1 MSEGIYSVQPYI
13 DYHRQPNT
21 EFLTMREYCKLHKCM
36 MYDPHVEQQIK
47 EQHRV
52 SHEYQE
58 FDLERTDLLSKEERD
73 EFYRT

>member
-1 MSEGIYSVQPYI
+1 
-13 DYHRQPNT
+13 
-21 EFLTMREYCKLHKCM
+21 